1 MLKRILVSLIKRYTR
16 AYTHTKTGNQYF
28 YLFTANKLSGRS
40 GFPQMAVYMSVDGTI
55 YARPKSEFDE
65 KFVVNI

>member
-1 MLKRILVSLIKRYTR
+1 MLKRILIALVKRFTR

-28 YLFTANKLSGRS
+28 YLFTANERSGRA
-40 GFPQMAVYMSVDGTI
+40 GFPRMAVYMSVDGTI

-65 KFVVNI
+65 KFVVDV